1 VSALQ
6 DLPGITPKAIEN
18 LAKLNIVT
26 IFDLLFHLPL
36 RYNDRTVITKIADIS
51 CNKELQVIGQVY
63 NAKVVFGRRRMMTA
77 TLIDD
82 SGEITLRFFHFS
94 SSQLKSLPDGKRVLC
109 FGEPR
114 RTGNRIEMIHP
125 QYRVLQEHEAV
136 TLSDHLEPVY
146 PTTKGLQQKRL
157 QSLVEKAL
165 KWAEKQNTVF
175 ENVLEDM
182 PGMSDESMPILHTLN
197 EVHKPRSYVDK
208 QALFDRQHPA
218 QKRLVFDELL
228 AHHLSIMKIRV
239 RTNMRKSYQLKS
251 NGSLVKPF
259 MQNLPFTLTN
269 AQIEV
274 LKEIKKDMSAD
285 HPMMRLV
292 QGDVGSGKTV
302 VALVACLYAVENQY
316 QAAIM
321 APTELLA
328 EQHFRYFTNQL
339 LPLGIQVAWLTSGL
353 PVKKKR
359 EMLEL
364 IATGTASVVVGTHA
378 LFQDGVEFKN
388 LAVSIT
394 DEQHRFGVQQRLQLT
409 RKGSGDTIYPHQL
422 TMTAT
427 PIPRTLAMSMYA
439 HLDYSVIDELP
450 PGRKPITTVAIAD
463 SRRDDII
470 ERIREICQQGAQVY
484 WVCSLIE
491 ESDALQSQAATD
503 THEYLQTQLP
513 ELNIGLLHG
522 RLKSANKDAVMQ
534 NFINKKINVLVATTV
549 IEVGVDV
556 PNASLMII
564 ENAERFGLAQL
575 HQLRGRVGRGEKQS
589 SCVLLYKAPLSDSA
603 KKRIEALRETTD
615 GFELARIDLEIRG
628 PGEVLGTKQS
638 GDMQMR
644 IANLSKDLALL
655 PDVQKAAH
663 WLLENHP
670 ERVETVLRRWLG
682 KAVEY
687 ANA

>member
-1 VSALQ
+1 MNDFQ
-6 DLPGITPKAIEN
+6 DLSGITPKAIEN
-18 LAKLNIVT
+18 LAKLNIT
-26 IFDLLFHLPL
+26 NIFDLLFHLPL
-36 RYNDRTVITKIADIS
+36 RYNDRTVITNISDIT

-63 NAKVVFGRRRMMTA
+63 NAKVVFGRRRMMTV

-82 SGEITLRFFHFS
+82 TGEITLRFFHFS
-94 SSQLKSLPDGKRVLC
+94 SSQLKGLSDGKRMLC

-114 RTGNRIEMIHP
+114 RSGNRIEMIHP
-125 QYRVLQEHEAV
+125 QYRVLQEHEIV
-136 TLSDHLEPVY
+136 TLSDRLEPVY

-157 QSLVEKAL
+157 RSLVDKAL
-165 KWAEKQNTVF
+165 KWAEKQKTVF
-175 ENVLEDM
+175 EDVLQDM
-182 PGMSDESMPILHTLN
+182 PGMSGEIIPMLEMLN
-197 EVHKPRSYVDK
+197 EVHKPCADTDK
-208 QALFDRQHPA
+208 QSLFDRQHPA

-239 RTNMRKSYQLKS
+239 RSNLRKSYQLKS
-251 NGSLVKPF
+251 NGSLTELF
-259 MQNLPFTLTN
+259 MQNLPFKLTN
-269 AQIEV
+269 AQSKV
-274 LKEIKKDMSAD
+274 LEEIKKDMSAD

-302 VALVACLYAVENQY
+302 VALVACLYAVENNY
-316 QAAIM
+316 QAAVM

-328 EQHFRYFTNQL
+328 EQHFRYFSHHL
-339 LPLGIQVAWLTSGL
+339 LPLGVQVAWLASGL
-353 PVKKKR
+353 PARKKR

-364 IATGTASVVVGTHA
+364 ISTGTAAVVVGTHA

-409 RKGSGDTIYPHQL
+409 RKGTENTIHPHQL

-439 HLDYSVIDELP
+439 HLDHSVIDELP
-450 PGRKPITTVAIAD
+450 PGRKRITTVAIAD
-463 SRRDDII
+463 SRRDNII
-470 ERIREICQQGAQVY
+470 ERIREVCQQGAQAY

-503 THEYLQTQLP
+503 THAHLQAQLSD
-513 ELNIGLLHG
+513 LRIGLLHG
-522 RLKSANKDAVMQ
+522 RLKSTEKDAVMQ
-534 NFINKKINVLVATTV
+534 DFINKKINVLVATTV

-589 SCVLLYKAPLSDSA
+589 SCVLLYKAPLGDLA
-603 KKRIEALRETTD
+603 KKRLEALRDTTD

-670 ERVETVLRRWLG
+670 ERVEIVLRRWLG
-682 KAVEY
+682 NAVEY

>member
-1 VSALQ
+1 VSAIK

-18 LAKLNIVT
+18 LAKLNIFT

-36 RYNDRTVITKIADIS
+36 RYNDRTVITNISDIACD
-51 CNKELQVIGQVY
+51 KELQVIGQVY

-82 SGEITLRFFHFS
+82 TGEISLRFFHFS
-94 SSQLKSLPDGKRVLC
+94 SSQLKGLSDGKRVLC
-109 FGEPR
+109 FGGPR
-114 RTGNRIEMIHP
+114 RSGNRIEMIHP
-125 QYRVLQEHEAV
+125 QYRVLAENEIV
-136 TLSDHLEPVY
+136 TLSDRLEPVY
-146 PTTKGLQQKRL
+146 PLTKGLQQKRVL
-157 QSLVEKAL
+157 TLVDKAL
-165 KWAEKQNTVF
+165 NWAEKQKTVF
-175 ENVLEDM
+175 EDVLRDM
-182 PGMSDESMPILHTLN
+182 HGMPDESKPILEMLN
-197 EVHKPRSYVDK
+197 EVHKPRADVDK

-218 QKRLVFDELL
+218 QKKLVFDELL
-228 AHHLSIMKIRV
+228 AHHLSIMKIRL
-239 RTNMRKSYQLKS
+239 RTNLRKGYPLKS
-251 NGSLVKPF
+251 SGALVKPF
-259 MQNLPFTLTN
+259 MKNLPFKLTN
-269 AQIEV
+269 AQAKV
-274 LKEIKKDMSAD
+274 LAEIKKDMSVD

-339 LPLGIQVAWLTSGL
+339 LPLGIQVAWLASGL
-353 PVKKKR
+353 PAKKKR
-359 EMLEL
+359 EMLGL
-364 IATGTASVVVGTHA
+364 ISTGTASVVVGTHA

-409 RKGSGDTIYPHQL
+409 QKGSEDTVYPHQL

-450 PGRKPITTVAIAD
+450 PGRKPITTVAIAE
-463 SRRDDII
+463 SRRDDIV
-470 ERIREICQQGAQVY
+470 ERIRENCQHGAQVY

-491 ESDALQSQAATD
+491 ESDVLQSQAATD
-503 THEYLQTQLP
+503 THVYLQTQLTD
-513 ELNIGLLHG
+513 LNIGLLHG
-522 RLKSANKDAVMQ
+522 RLKSAEKDSVMQ
-534 NFINKKINVLVATTV
+534 DFINKKINVLVATTV

-556 PNASLMII
+556 PNASLMVI

-589 SCVLLYKAPLSDSA
+589 SCVLLYKAPLGDVA

-682 KAVEY
+682 NAVEY

>member
-1 VSALQ
+1 MSALQ
-6 DLPGITPKAIEN
+6 DLPSITPKAIEN

-36 RYNDRTVITKIADIS
+36 RYNDRTVITKIADIT
-51 CNKELQVIGQVY
+51 CNNELQVIGQVY

-77 TLIDD
+77 TLQDD
-82 SGEITLRFFHFS
+82 TGEITLRFFHFS
-94 SSQLKSLPDGKRVLC
+94 NSQLKGLANGKQVLC

-114 RTGNRIEMIHP
+114 RSGNRIEMIHP
-125 QYRVLQEHEAV
+125 QYRVLQEHESV
-136 TLSDHLEPVY
+136 ILSDRLEPVY

-157 QSLVEKAL
+157 QSLVDKAL
-165 KWAEKQNTVF
+165 IWADKQKTVF
-175 ENVLEDM
+175 EDVLQDM
-182 PGMSDESMPILHTLN
+182 PGMFGKGVPMLEMLH
-197 EVHKPRSYVDK
+197 EVHKPCADVDK
-208 QALFDRQHPA
+208 LALFDRQHPA

-239 RTNMRKSYQLKS
+239 RSNMRNSYQIKP
-251 NGSLVKPF
+251 NQSLVKPF
-259 MQNLPFTLTN
+259 MQNLPFKLTN
-269 AQIEV
+269 AQVKV
-274 LKEIKKDMSAD
+274 LEEIKKDMSARY
-285 HPMMRLV
+285 PMMRLI

-339 LPLGIQVAWLTSGL
+339 LPLGIQVAWLSSGL
-353 PVKKKR
+353 PAKKKR

-388 LAVSIT
+388 LALSIT
-394 DEQHRFGVQQRLQLT
+394 DEQHRFGVEQRLQLT
-409 RKGSGDTIYPHQL
+409 QKGSEDTIYPHQL

-463 SRRDDII
+463 SRRDEII
-470 ERIREICQQGAQVY
+470 DRIREICQQGAQVY

-503 THEYLQTQLP
+503 THAYLQSQLA

-522 RLKSANKDAVMQ
+522 RLKSVEKDTVMQ
-534 NFINKKINVLVATTV
+534 DFINKKINVLVATTV

-589 SCVLLYKAPLSDSA
+589 SCVLLYKAPLGDVA

-615 GFELARIDLEIRG
+615 GFELARVDLEIRG

-655 PDVQKAAH
+655 PEVQKAAH

-670 ERVETVLRRWLG
+670 ERVDTVLRRWLG
-682 KAVEY
+682 NAVEY

>member
-1 VSALQ
+1 MSRLQ

-18 LAKLNIVT
+18 LAKLNIIT

-36 RYNDRTVITKIADIS
+36 RYNDRTVITNISDIT
-51 CNKELQVIGQVY
+51 CDKELQVIGQVY

-82 SGEITLRFFHFS
+82 TGELTLRFFHFS
-94 SSQLKSLPDGKRVLC
+94 SSQLKGLSDGKRVLC

-114 RTGNRIEMIHP
+114 RSGNRIEIIHP
-125 QYRVLQEHEAV
+125 QYQVLQEHESV
-136 TLSDHLEPVY
+136 TLSDRLEPVY

-157 QSLVEKAL
+157 QTLVDKAL
-165 KWAEKQNTVF
+165 KWAEKQKTVF
-175 ENVLEDM
+175 EDVLMDM
-182 PGMSDESMPILHTLN
+182 PTMATESMPMLDMLN
-197 EVHKPRSYVDK
+197 EVHKPRADVDK
-208 QALFDRQHPA
+208 QALFNRQHPA

-239 RTNMRKSYQLKS
+239 RSNLRKSYQLKS

-259 MQNLPFTLTN
+259 MQNLPFKLTN
-269 AQIEV
+269 AQASV
-274 LKEIKKDMSAD
+274 LEEIKKDMSAD

-328 EQHFRYFTNQL
+328 EQHYRYFTNQL
-339 LPLGIQVAWLTSGL
+339 LPLGIQVAWLASGL
-353 PVKKKR
+353 PAKKKR

-364 IATGTASVVVGTHA
+364 ISTGTAAVVVGTHA

-394 DEQHRFGVQQRLQLT
+394 DEQHRFGVQQRLQLSQ
-409 RKGSGDTIYPHQL
+409 KGSEDTIYPHQL

-463 SRRDDII
+463 SRRDDVIK
-470 ERIREICQQGAQVY
+470 RIRKACREGAQAY

-491 ESDALQSQAATD
+491 ESDTLQSQAATD
-503 THEYLQTQLP
+503 THAYLQVQLN

-522 RLKSANKDAVMQ
+522 RLKSAEKDAVMQ
-534 NFINKKINVLVATTV
+534 DFINKKINVLVATTV

-556 PNASLMII
+556 PNASLMIV

-589 SCVLLYKAPLSDSA
+589 SCVLLYKTPLGDLA
-603 KKRIEALRETTD
+603 KKRLEALRNTTD

-682 KAVEY
+682 NAVEY

>member
-1 VSALQ
+1 MNDLES
-6 DLPGITPKAIEN
+6 LPGITPKAIEN
-18 LAKLNIVT
+18 LTKLNISS

-36 RYNDRTVITKIADIS
+36 RYNDRTVITKISDIA
-51 CNKELQVIGQVY
+51 CNSELQVIGQVY

-77 TLIDD
+77 KLIDD
-82 SGEITLRFFHFS
+82 TGEITLRFFHFS
-94 SSQLKSLPDGKRVLC
+94 SSQLKGLADGKRVLC

-125 QYRVLQEHEAV
+125 QYRVLQEHETI
-136 TLSDHLEPVY
+136 TLSDRLEPIY
-146 PTTKGLQQKRL
+146 PTTKGLQQKRI
-157 QSLVEKAL
+157 QSLVDKAL
-165 KWAEKQNTVF
+165 KWAEKQQTQF
-175 ENVLEDM
+175 EDVLE
-182 PGMSDESMPILHTLN
+182 GMQGIFSESVPMLEMLN
-197 EVHKPRSYVDK
+197 NVHKPLADADK
-208 QALFDRQHPA
+208 QALIERKHPA
-218 QKRLVFDELL
+218 QQRLVFDELL

-239 RTNMRKSYQLKS
+239 RSNSRKSYKLES
-251 NGSLVKPF
+251 NGKLVRPF
-259 MQNLPFTLTN
+259 MQNLPFQLTN
-269 AQIEV
+269 AQAKV
-274 LKEIKKDMSAD
+274 LEEIKKDMGAD

-302 VALVACLYAVENQY
+302 VALVACLYAVEHQY

-339 LPLGIQVAWLTSGL
+339 LPLGIQVAWLSSGL
-353 PVKKKR
+353 PAKKKR
-359 EMLEL
+359 QMLEL
-364 IATGTASVVVGTHA
+364 ISSGTALVVVGTHA

-388 LAVSIT
+388 LAISIT
-394 DEQHRFGVQQRLQLT
+394 DEQHRFGVQQRLQLSQ
-409 RKGSGDTIYPHQL
+409 KGSEDTIYPHQL

-450 PGRKPITTVAIAD
+450 PGRKPITTVAISD

-470 ERIREICQQGAQVY
+470 ERIRESCQQGAQAY

-503 THEYLQTQLP
+503 THEYLQAQLP
-513 ELNIGLLHG
+513 DLTIGLLHG
-522 RLKSANKDAVMQ
+522 RLKSIEKEAVMQ
-534 NFINKKINVLVATTV
+534 DFIHKKINVLVATTV

-589 SCVLLYKAPLSDSA
+589 SCVLLYKNPLGDTA
-603 KKRIEALRETTD
+603 KKRLEALRETTD
-615 GFELARIDLEIRG
+615 GFELARIDLELRG

-655 PDVQKAAH
+655 PEVRKAAH

-670 ERVETVLRRWLG
+670 QRVDVVLRRWLG

>member
-1 VSALQ
+1 MSELK

-18 LAKLNIVT
+18 LAKLNIAT

-36 RYNDRTVITKIADIS
+36 RYNDRTVITNISDIACD
-51 CNKELQVIGQVY
+51 KELQVIGQVY

-77 TLIDD
+77 TLVDGT
-82 SGEITLRFFHFS
+82 GEITLRFFHFS
-94 SSQLKSLPDGKRVLC
+94 SSQLKGLSDGKRVLC

-114 RTGNRIEMIHP
+114 RSGNRIEMIHP
-125 QYRVLQEHEAV
+125 QYHVLEEHETV
-136 TLSDHLEPVY
+136 TLSDRLEPVY
-146 PTTKGLQQKRL
+146 PSTKGLQQKRI
-157 QSLVEKAL
+157 QALVDKAL
-165 KWAEKQNTVF
+165 NWAEKQKTVF
-175 ENVLEDM
+175 EDVLKDM
-182 PGMSDESMPILHTLN
+182 PGMSDGSMPILEMLN
-197 EVHKPRSYVDK
+197 EVHKPRAEVDK

-218 QKRLVFDELL
+218 QKKLIFDELL

-239 RTNMRKSYQLKS
+239 RTNLRKSYSLKS
-251 NGSLVKPF
+251 DGTLVKPF
-259 MQNLPFTLTN
+259 MHNLPFKLTN
-269 AQIEV
+269 AQAKV
-274 LKEIKKDMSAD
+274 LTEIKKDMSAS

-302 VALVACLYAVENQY
+302 IALAACLYAVENQY

-339 LPLGIQVAWLTSGL
+339 LPLGIQVAWLASGL
-353 PVKKKR
+353 PAKKKR

-394 DEQHRFGVQQRLQLT
+394 DEQHRFGVQQRLQLIQ
-409 RKGSGDTIYPHQL
+409 KGSEDTIYPHQL

-470 ERIREICQQGAQVY
+470 ERIRENCQQGAQVY

-503 THEYLQTQLP
+503 THAYLQTQLAG
-513 ELNIGLLHG
+513 LNIGLLHG
-522 RLKSANKDAVMQ
+522 RLKSAEKDAVMQ
-534 NFINKKINVLVATTV
+534 DFINKKINVLVATTV

-556 PNASLMII
+556 PNASLMVI

-589 SCVLLYKAPLSDSA
+589 SCVLLYKAPLGDVA

-644 IANLSKDLALL
+644 IANLGKDLALL

-670 ERVETVLRRWLG
+670 ERVEMVLRRWLG
-682 KAVEY
+682 NAVEY

>member
-1 VSALQ
+1 MSALQ
-6 DLPGITPKAIEN
+6 DLPSITPKAIEN
-18 LAKLNIVT
+18 LAKLNIFT

-36 RYNDRTVITKIADIS
+36 RYNDRTVITKIADIA
-51 CNKELQVIGQVY
+51 CNNELQVIGQVY

-77 TLIDD
+77 TLQDD
-82 SGEITLRFFHFS
+82 TGEISLRFFHFS
-94 SSQLKSLPDGKRVLC
+94 SSQLKGLADGKRVLC

-114 RTGNRIEMIHP
+114 RSGNRIEMIHP
-125 QYRVLQEHEAV
+125 QYRVLQEHEPV
-136 TLSDHLEPVY
+136 TLSDRLEPVY

-157 QSLVEKAL
+157 QSLVDKSL
-165 KWAEKQNTVF
+165 KWAEKQKTVF
-175 ENVLEDM
+175 EDVLQDM
-182 PGMSDESMPILHTLN
+182 PAMFGDSIPMLEMLN
-197 EVHKPRSYVDK
+197 EVHKPRADTDK
-208 QALFDRQHPA
+208 QLLFDRQHPA

-239 RTNMRKSYQLKS
+239 RSNLRKSYQLKS
-251 NGSLVKPF
+251 NDSLVKPF
-259 MQNLPFTLTN
+259 MQNLPFELTK
-269 AQIEV
+269 AQAKV
-274 LKEIKKDMSAD
+274 LKEIKKDMGAE

-339 LPLGIQVAWLTSGL
+339 LPLGIQVAWLASGL
-353 PVKKKR
+353 SAKKKR

-364 IATGTASVVVGTHA
+364 IETGTAAVVVGTHA
-378 LFQDGVEFKN
+378 LFQDGVNFKN

-409 RKGSGDTIYPHQL
+409 QKGSEDTVHPHQL

-503 THEYLQTQLP
+503 THEYLQSQLA

-522 RLKSANKDAVMQ
+522 RLKSAEKDAVMQ
-534 NFINKKINVLVATTV
+534 DFINKKINVLVATTV

-589 SCVLLYKAPLSDSA
+589 SCVLLYKAPLGDLA

-615 GFELARIDLEIRG
+615 GFELARVDLEIRG

-644 IANLSKDLALL
+644 IANLGKDLALL

-670 ERVETVLRRWLG
+670 ERVEVVLSRWLG
-682 KAVEY
+682 NAVEY

>member
-1 VSALQ
+1 MSDLES
-6 DLPGITPKAIEN
+6 LPGITPKTIEN
-18 LAKLNIVT
+18 LAKLNIAT

-36 RYNDRTVITKIADIS
+36 RYNDRTVITNIADIT
-51 CNKELQVIGQVY
+51 CNKELQVIGRVY
-63 NAKVVFGRRRMMTA
+63 NAKVVYGRRRMMTA
-77 TLIDD
+77 KLLDD
-82 SGEITLRFFHFS
+82 TGELSLRFFHFS
-94 SSQLKSLPDGKRVLC
+94 NSQLKGLADGKRVLC

-114 RTGNRIEMIHP
+114 RTGKRIEMIHP
-125 QYRVLQEHEAV
+125 QYQI
-136 TLSDHLEPVY
+136 LSDFEKIQLSDRLEPVY

-157 QSLVEKAL
+157 QTLVTKAL
-165 KWAEKQNTVF
+165 AWAAKQKTEF
-175 ENVLEDM
+175 EDVLADM
-182 PGMSDESMPILHTLN
+182 PGVTTSKVPMLEMLN
-197 EVHKPRSYVDK
+197 EVHKPQADVDK
-208 QALFDRQHPA
+208 QSLFDRTHPA
-218 QKRLVFDELL
+218 QRRLVFDELL

-239 RTNMRKSYQLKS
+239 RSNQRKSYQLIS
-251 NGSLVKPF
+251 NGKLVKPF
-259 MQNLPFTLTN
+259 MDNLPFQLTA
-269 AQIEV
+269 AQAKV
-274 LKEIKKDMSAD
+274 LGEIKKDLSTN

-302 VALVACLYAVENQY
+302 VALVACLYAVENQF

-339 LPLGIQVAWLTSGL
+339 LPLGIQVAWLSSGL

-364 IATGTASVVVGTHA
+364 ISSGTASVVVGTHA
-378 LFQDGVEFKN
+378 LFQEGVEFNN

-394 DEQHRFGVQQRLQLT
+394 DEQHRFGVQQRLQLSQ
-409 RKGSGDTIYPHQL
+409 KGSADAIYPHQL

-450 PGRKPITTVAIAD
+450 PGRKPITTVAISDA
-463 SRRDDII
+463 RREDVV
-470 ERIREICQQGAQVY
+470 ERIREACTDGAQAY

-513 ELNIGLLHG
+513 DLNIGLLHG
-522 RLKSANKDAVMQ
+522 RLKSSDKDTVMQ
-534 NFINKKINVLVATTV
+534 EFINKKINVLVATTV

-556 PNASLMII
+556 PNATLMII

-589 SCVLLYKAPLSDSA
+589 SCVLMYKNPLGEIA
-603 KKRIEALRETTD
+603 KRRLEALRETSD
-615 GFELARIDLEIRG
+615 GFELARVDLELRG

-655 PDVQKAAH
+655 PEVQKAAH

-670 ERVETVLRRWLG
+670 DRVEIVLRRWLG
-682 KAVEY
+682 NAVEY

>member
-1 VSALQ
+1 MSDLEN
-6 DLPGITPKAIEN
+6 LPGITPKAIEN
-18 LAKLNIVT
+18 LAKLSITT

-36 RYNDRTVITKIADIS
+36 RYNDRTVITNISDIT
-51 CNKELQVIGQVY
+51 CNNELQVIGQVY

-77 TLIDD
+77 TLLDD
-82 SGEITLRFFHFS
+82 TGELTLRFFHFS
-94 SSQLKSLPDGKRVLC
+94 SSQLKGLADGKRVLC
-109 FGEPR
+109 FGDPR

-125 QYRVLQEHEAV
+125 QYRVLQEHETV
-136 TLSDHLEPVY
+136 TLSDRLEPVY

-157 QSLVEKAL
+157 QSLVDKAL
-165 KWAEKQNTVF
+165 NWAEKQKAQF
-175 ENVLEDM
+175 EDVLEGM
-182 PGMSDESMPILHTLN
+182 PEMFDESTPMLEMLT
-197 EVHKPRSYVDK
+197 EVHKPRADADK
-208 QALFDRQHPA
+208 QALIDRKHPS

-239 RTNMRKSYQLKS
+239 RSNQRKSYKLES
-251 NGSLVKPF
+251 NDELVKPF
-259 MQNLPFTLTN
+259 IDNLPFQLTN
-269 AQIEV
+269 AQTKV
-274 LKEIKKDMSAD
+274 LEEIKKDMSAD

-302 VALVACLYAVENQY
+302 VALVACLYAVENQF

-339 LPLGIQVAWLTSGL
+339 LPLGIQVAWLASGL
-353 PVKKKR
+353 PAKKKR

-388 LAVSIT
+388 LAISIT
-394 DEQHRFGVQQRLQLT
+394 DEQHRFGVQQRLQLSQ
-409 RKGSGDTIYPHQL
+409 KGSADTIYPHQL

-450 PGRKPITTVAIAD
+450 PGRKPITTVAISDA
-463 SRRDDII
+463 RRDDII
-470 ERIREICQQGAQVY
+470 ERIREACRDGAQAY

-503 THEYLQTQLP
+503 THAYLQTQLA
-513 ELNIGLLHG
+513 ELKIGLLHG
-522 RLKSANKDAVMQ
+522 RLKSTEKEKVMQ
-534 NFINKKINVLVATTV
+534 DFINKKLNVLVATTV

-589 SCVLLYKAPLSDSA
+589 SCVLLYKTPLGDIA
-603 KKRIEALRETTD
+603 KKRIEALRLTTD
-615 GFELARIDLEIRG
+615 GFELARIDLELRG

-670 ERVETVLRRWLG
+670 ERVEVVLRRWLG
-682 KAVEY
+682 NAVEY

>member
-1 VSALQ
+1 MSNLES
-6 DLPGITPKAIEN
+6 LPGATPKTIEN
-18 LAKLNIVT
+18 LAKLNISS

-36 RYNDRTVITKIADIS
+36 RYNDRTVITNISDIT
-51 CNKELQVIGQVY
+51 CNKELQVIGRVY
-63 NAKVVFGRRRMMTA
+63 NAKVVYGRQRMMTA
-77 TLIDD
+77 KLLDD
-82 SGEITLRFFHFS
+82 TGELNLRFFHFNN
-94 SSQLKSLPDGKRVLC
+94 SQLKGLEDGKRVLC

-114 RTGNRIEMIHP
+114 RSRNRIEMIHP
-125 QYRVLQEHEAV
+125 QYRVLQDHESV
-136 TLSDHLEPVY
+136 TLSDRLEPVY

-157 QSLVEKAL
+157 QTLIEKAL
-165 KWAEKQNTVF
+165 QWAEKNQPQF
-175 ENVLEDM
+175 DDVLEGM
-182 PGMSDESMPILHTLN
+182 QGKLANGMSILGMLN
-197 EVHKPRSYVDK
+197 EVHRPPVNSDK
-208 QALFDRQHPA
+208 QALFERNHPA
-218 QKRLVFDELL
+218 QKRLIFDELL
-228 AHHLSIMKIRV
+228 AHHLSIMKIR
-239 RTNMRKSYQLKS
+239 MRSDRRRGYKLLS
-251 NGSLVKPF
+251 NNRLVKPF
-259 MQNLPFTLTN
+259 LENLNFKLTN
-269 AQIEV
+269 AQKKV
-274 LKEIKKDMSAD
+274 LQEIKHDIQTER
-285 HPMMRLV
+285 PMMRLV

-302 VALVACLYAVENQY
+302 VALVACLYAVENNY

-328 EQHFRYFTNQL
+328 EQHYRFFTNQL
-339 LPLGIQVAWLTSGL
+339 LPLGIQVAWLSSGL
-353 PVKKKR
+353 PAKKKR

-364 IATGTASVVVGTHA
+364 IASGTASVVVGTHA
-378 LFQDGVEFKN
+378 LFQEGVEFKN
-388 LAVSIT
+388 LALSIT

-409 RKGSGDTIYPHQL
+409 RKGSEEAVFPHQL

-463 SRRDDII
+463 TRRHDVI
-470 ERIREICQQGAQVY
+470 ERIREVCRESAQAY

-491 ESDALQSQAATD
+491 ESDTLQSQAATD
-503 THEYLQTQLP
+503 THTHLQAQLT

-522 RLKSANKDAVMQ
+522 RMKSSEKEQVMQ
-534 NFINKKINVLVATTV
+534 DFIHKKIHVLVATTV

-575 HQLRGRVGRGEKQS
+575 HQLRGRVGRGDKQS
-589 SCVLLYKAPLSDSA
+589 SCVLLYKTPLGDLA
-603 KKRIEALRETTD
+603 KKRLDALRQIND
-615 GFELARIDLEIRG
+615 GFELARIDLELRG

-655 PDVQKAAH
+655 PEVQNAAR
-663 WLLENHP
+663 WLIDNHP
-670 ERVETVLRRWLG
+670 ERIEVILGRWLG
-682 KAVEY
+682 NAVEY

>member
-1 VSALQ
+1 VSRLQ

-18 LAKLNIVT
+18 LAKLNIIT

-36 RYNDRTVITKIADIS
+36 RYNDRTVITNISDIT
-51 CNKELQVIGQVY
+51 CDKELQVIGQVY

-82 SGEITLRFFHFS
+82 TGELTLRFFHFS
-94 SSQLKSLPDGKRVLC
+94 SSQLKGLSDGKRVLC

-114 RTGNRIEMIHP
+114 RSGNRIEIIHP
-125 QYRVLQEHEAV
+125 QYQVLQEHESV
-136 TLSDHLEPVY
+136 TLSDRLEPVY

-157 QSLVEKAL
+157 QSLVDKAL
-165 KWAEKQNTVF
+165 KWAEKQKTVF
-175 ENVLEDM
+175 EDVLVDM
-182 PGMSDESMPILHTLN
+182 PTMVTENMPMLDMLN
-197 EVHKPRSYVDK
+197 EVHKPRADVDK

-239 RTNMRKSYQLKS
+239 RSNLRKSYKLKS

-259 MQNLPFTLTN
+259 MQNLPFKLTN
-269 AQIEV
+269 AQASV
-274 LKEIKKDMSAD
+274 LEEIKKDMSAD

-328 EQHFRYFTNQL
+328 EQHYRYFTNQL
-339 LPLGIQVAWLTSGL
+339 LPLGIQVAWLASGL
-353 PVKKKR
+353 PAKKKR

-364 IATGTASVVVGTHA
+364 ISTGTAAIVVGTHA

-394 DEQHRFGVQQRLQLT
+394 DEQHRFGVQQRLQLSQ
-409 RKGSGDTIYPHQL
+409 KGSEDTIYPHQL

-463 SRRDDII
+463 SRRDDVIK
-470 ERIREICQQGAQVY
+470 RIREACREGAQAY

-491 ESDALQSQAATD
+491 ESDTLQSQAATD
-503 THEYLQTQLP
+503 THAYLQVQLNG
-513 ELNIGLLHG
+513 LNIGLLHG
-522 RLKSANKDAVMQ
+522 RLQSAEKDAVMQ
-534 NFINKKINVLVATTV
+534 DFINKKINVLVATTV

-556 PNASLMII
+556 PNASLMIV

-575 HQLRGRVGRGEKQS
+575 HQLRGRVGRGKKQS
-589 SCVLLYKAPLSDSA
+589 SCVLLYKTPLGDLA
-603 KKRIEALRETTD
+603 KKRLEALRNTTD
-615 GFELARIDLEIRG
+615 GFELARIDLEMRG

-682 KAVEY
+682 NAVEY